1 MSKKHS
7 MSPLTAATTAATTAA
22 KPVPESSVPKKA
34 AKPAQQVT
42 AVEMGARQREISVSE
57 FFTKNRHLLG
67 FDNPRKALL
76 TCVKEAVDNALDA
89 CEEAGIL
96 PDVTV
101 RLEIV
106 STNGTL
112 PPASQATRF
121 RITVTDNGPGI
132 VRQQIPR
139 IFAKLLYG
147 SKFHRLRMSRG
158 QQGIGISAAGMYGQL
173 TTGKPVTIIS
183 RTGPRAAAHFFEVQI
198 DTKKNE
204 PLVHE
209 NKQIEWEQ
217 PQGTQVAIEVEG
229 KYQKGR
235 ASVDE
240 WLEQTSIANP
250 HVKLTYC
257 TPEGE
262 TKEYP
267 RTYHELPPSPRE
279 IKPHPYGIEFGMFLK
294 MLQDTKSHAV
304 SGFLASDFCRVP
316 PQLADEICKAAKV
329 SPHAKPR
336 ELKGP
341 IAETLYRRIQ
351 DTKIMAPPTNC
362 LSPIGEKAIL
372 SGLYKQIKGEF
383 YTAVSRPPAV
393 YRGNPFVIEAG
404 LAYGAAPQEQNKPR
418 QPAMPKAEG
427 ERDEEDSELA
437 HVIRYANRVPLLYQ
451 QSACSTFKA
460 VLSTTWKNYGVTQSR
475 GALPGGP
482 MVIFVHMA
490 SVWVPFTSE
499 SKEAI
504 ADYDE
509 IQKEITLAL
518 RECGRRLGLFLRR
531 RERAAS
537 EFRRRNIFELYIEEV
552 VEACNRLKGGKLP
565 KEKLKAQLQ
574 KIATSRTG
582 GLKTDE
588 ALGKA
593 NAGPEGLP
601 HSIIVTEEGVEGEVD
616 LAARVQADTA
626 AAPVETNLLGDE
638 QPVEKQTKAQE
649 KKSAGVTGRDAKLS
663 KGEAAQL
670 APFKGPDRPDKPKKP
685 SRPNK
690 SDKRVSGSRPRGKK

>member
-1 MSKKHS
+1 MAKQHPTSATS
-7 MSPLTAATTAATTAA
+7 TPGSARSESESP
-22 KPVPESSVPKKA
+22 VPKKA
-34 AKPAQQVT
+34 ARPAQQVT

-101 RLEIV
+101 RLDV
-106 STNGTL
+106 VPTNGTA
-112 PPASQATRF
+112 PSASQATRF

-147 SKFHRLRMSRG
+147 SKFHRMRMSRG

-173 TTGKPVTIIS
+173 TTGKPVQIIS
-183 RTGPRAAAHFFEVQI
+183 RIGPKAAAHFFEVQI

-209 NKQIEWEQ
+209 NKQIEWTQ
-217 PQGTQVAIEVEG
+217 PRGTQVRLEVEG

-250 HVKLTYC
+250 HVRLIYH

-262 TKEYP
+262 TKDYP

-294 MLQDTKSHAV
+294 MLQDTKSHSI
-304 SGFLASDFCRVP
+304 SGFLASDFCRVS
-316 PQLADEICKAAKV
+316 PQLADDMCKAAKL
-329 SPHAKPR
+329 PAHTKPR
-336 ELKGP
+336 DLKGAA
-341 IAETLYRRIQ
+341 AETFYRTIQ
-351 DTKIMAPPTNC
+351 ETKIMAPPTNC
-362 LSPIGEKAIL
+362 ISPIGEKAIL

-393 YRGNPFVIEAG
+393 YRGNPFIIEAG
-404 LAYGAAPQEQNKPR
+404 LAYGNRPEDQSKPK
-418 QPAMPKAEG
+418 QPAVPKAEG
-427 ERDEEDSELA
+427 EHEEEDSELA
-437 HVIRYANRVPLLYQ
+437 RVIRYANRVPLLYQ

-460 VLSTTWKNYGVTQSR
+460 VLGTTWKNYGVAQSR
-475 GALPGGP
+475 GALPAGP

-537 EFRRRNIFELYIEEV
+537 EYRRRNIFELYIEEV
-552 VEACNRLKGGKLP
+552 VEACNRLKGGKLA
-565 KEKLKAQLQ
+565 KEKLKGQLQ
-574 KIATSRTG
+574 KIANSRTG
-582 GLKTDE
+582 GAKTDE
-588 ALGKA
+588 ALGKTG
-593 NAGPEGLP
+593 AGPEGLP
-601 HSIIVTEEGVEGEVD
+601 HSIIVTEEGIEGEVD
-616 LAARVQADTA
+616 LASRVESEAV
-626 AAPVETNLLGDE
+626 AAPVQT
-638 QPVEKQTKAQE
+638 PVVANPLRNEKPVATETKAQG
-649 KKSAGVTGRDAKLS
+649 KTPTGMKGKDAKPP
-663 KGEAAQL
+663 KGKPAQMAL
-670 APFKGPDRPDKPKKP
+670 FSGSDRQDRPDRPDRRG
-685 SRPNK
+685 RP
-690 SDKRVSGSRPRGKK
+690 VSALKPRGKK

>member
-1 MSKKHS
+1 MTRKH
-7 MSPLTAATTAATTAA
+7 ATTPSSSAPASATSETE
-22 KPVPESSVPKKA
+22 PSVPKKA

-42 AVEMGARQREISVSE
+42 AVEMGARQREISVAE

-101 RLEIV
+101 KLEVV
-106 STNGTL
+106 SNGV
-112 PPASQATRF
+112 PIAPSQATRF
-121 RITVTDNGPGI
+121 RVTVTDNGPGI

-173 TTGKPVTIIS
+173 TTGKPVKIIS
-183 RTGPRAAAHFFEVQI
+183 RTSSRAAAHFFEVQI

-209 NKQIEWEQ
+209 SKQIEWDQ
-217 PQGTQVAIEVEG
+217 PQGTQVMLEVEG

-235 ASVDE
+235 ASVEE

-250 HVKLTYC
+250 HIKLTYH

-262 TKEYP
+262 TKEYS
-267 RTYHELPPSPRE
+267 RAYHELPPSPRE

-294 MLQDTKSHAV
+294 MLQDTKGHSL
-304 SGFLASDFCRVP
+304 SGFLASDFCRVS
-316 PQLADEICKAAKV
+316 PQLADEICKEAKV
-329 SPHAKPR
+329 SPHTKPR
-336 ELKGP
+336 DLKGGD
-341 IAETLYRRIQ
+341 AERFYRTIQ
-351 DTKIMAPPTNC
+351 ETKIMAPPTNC
-362 LSPIGEKAIL
+362 ISPIGEKAIL

-393 YRGNPFVIEAG
+393 YRGNPFIIEAG
-404 LAYGAAPQEQNKPR
+404 LAYGSRPEDRNKPQ
-418 QPAMPKAEG
+418 QPAVPKAEG
-427 ERDEEDSELA
+427 EGEEEDSELA
-437 HVIRYANRVPLLYQ
+437 RVIRYANRVPLLYQ
-451 QSACSTFKA
+451 QSACATFKA
-460 VLSTTWKNYGVTQSR
+460 VLGTTWKNYGVAQSR
-475 GALPGGP
+475 GALPAGP

-509 IQKEITLAL
+509 IQKEIRLAL
-518 RECGRRLGLFLRR
+518 RECGRRLGLFVRR

-552 VEACNRLKGGKLP
+552 VEACNRLKGGKLL
-565 KEKLKAQLQ
+565 KDKLKMQLQ
-574 KIATSRTG
+574 QIATSRTG
-582 GLKTDE
+582 GMKTDE

-593 NAGPEGLP
+593 GVGPEGLP
-601 HSIIVTEEGVEGEVD
+601 HSIIVTGEGVEGDVEPVD
-616 LAARVQADTA
+616 QARTDTA
-626 AAPVETNLLGDE
+626 PSSVPVETDLLGDE
-638 QPVEKQTKAQE
+638 VSSEVESE
-649 KKSAGVTGRDAKLS
+649 KKRTKPAEAQGKAAKSS
-663 KGEAAQL
+663 KGKAGQAAL
-670 APFKGPDRPDKPKKP
+670 FDSPDRSRRRNTSKKP
-685 SRPNK
+685 VPASQ
-690 SDKRVSGSRPRGKK
+690 PRGKK